1 MTDLFRDI
9 IPSIMLSKKD
19 VLVDELS
26 VKTYSP
32 FVVNKSL
39 SYHIDCV
46 LYANEMNMNYY
57 NLSNKMQYDYLL
69 SSIRPRKR
77 PFMKWAKKVKQTD
90 VDNIKL
96 YFGYSTRAAIEL
108 LESEV
113 LSEGQLKYIRK
124 QTQIED

>member
-9 IPSIMLSKKD
+9 IPSIMLFKKD

-46 LYANEMNMNYY
+46 LYANEMNMNY

>member
-46 LYANEMNMNYY
+46 LYANEMNMNY